1 MSKRTFLAFTALL
14 LAPLVELHGAESES
28 QPKDATK
35 PVSFSGELQPA
46 NPNLILEARNVLAY
60 LKSIEGKKTLTG
72 ISDSGGWRSFY
83 EWSGRAPATY
93 SVDCFCF
100 RKPRFGPEY
109 IAGLQKSVDL
119 ARYWWE
125 EKGGIPSMH
134 FHWGKPGNP
143 EGIAWIKDQ

>member
-1 MSKRTFLAFTALL
+1 MPRYFATCFVALL
-14 LAPLVELHGAESES
+14 LAPSAALHGAESGS

-35 PVSFSGELQPA
+35 PASLPGEIQPA
-46 NPNLILEARNVLAY
+46 NPNLIPGARNVLAY

-93 SVDCFCF
+93 SVDCFSW

-109 IAGLQKSVDL
+109 LQALQKSIDVTK
-119 ARYWWE
+119 YWWE

-134 FHWGKPGNP
+134 FH
-143 EGIAWIKDQ
+143 